1 MLAARHLRRA
11 NVIGSAKQMKATVRS
26 GTSAVLIVFF
36 STNSHAAG
44 NNACA
49 LLTAAEV
56 GAIVGAPMDP
66 GAPLTPTFPQYC
78 SFNETGNGTRNA
90 HISIIDE
97 HKFALGKTAIAGVEK
112 SAESGIGDEAY
123 WSKAHGMVYNLSVRK
138 GSNYFRV
145 QSRTNKDALAKA
157 NTPALDEQDKAADRK
172 LALEI
177 IKKL

>member
-1 MLAARHLRRA
+1 M
-11 NVIGSAKQMKATVRS
+11 GSAKSMSSRTRAGVAAALILFFAS
-26 GTSAVLIVFF
+26 G
-36 STNSHAAG
+36 SHAAD

-66 GAPLTPTFPQYC
+66 GAPLTPTLRQYC
-78 SFNETGNGTRNA
+78 SFNETGKGISGRNA

-97 HKFALGKTAIAGVEK
+97 HKFSLGKTPAIAGVEK
-112 SAESGIGDEAY
+112 SPESGIGDEAY
-123 WSKAHGMVYNLSVRK
+123 WSKAKGMVYTLSVRK

-145 QSRTNKDALAKA
+145 QARTNKDALAKS
-157 NTPALDEQDKAADRK
+157 NTPAIDEQDKAADRK

-177 IKKL
+177 LKKL